1 MLLVG
6 GKSGSSLDLRIRLM
20 NFQFVLKESGTGG
33 VLSALIEA
41 REVLK
46 LFLHFGLL
54 QFANY
59 QTSFRTAK
67 SEEIKSF

>member
-20 NFQFVLKESGTGG
+20 NFQFVLKEPETGG

-46 LFLHFGLL
+46 TIF
-54 QFANY
+54 
-59 QTSFRTAK
+59 TFRTA
-67 SEEIKSF
+67 SIC